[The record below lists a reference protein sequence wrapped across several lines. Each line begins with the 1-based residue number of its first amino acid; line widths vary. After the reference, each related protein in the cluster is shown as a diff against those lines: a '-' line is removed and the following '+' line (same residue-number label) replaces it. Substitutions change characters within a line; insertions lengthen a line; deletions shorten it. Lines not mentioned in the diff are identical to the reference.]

1 MAFFGAMGG
10 GLLSGMFSAIS
21 GIVGAIGQAE
31 AAEAQAEVARMNAE
45 IQRRNA
51 AMRAEHGREQAFFQD
66 RKNRAAMG
74 QQLSEMS
81 ASGVKTSSPSFLRAR
96 TSLAKVAGEEAYHI
110 TKAADIES
118 WNYKAQ
124 AAVYEAQANAYEAAA
139 SNALLGGF
147 IGAFSSLIG
156 SAQQYAG
163 PQVNLSQRKWYA
175 PRYS

>member
-10 GLLSGMFSAIS
+10 GLLGSMFSAIG
-21 GIVGAIGQAE
+21 GIVNAIGQAE

-51 AMRAEHGREQAFFQD
+51 ALRAEQGREQAYFQD

-74 QQLSEMS
+74 QQLAEMS

-96 TSLAKVAGEEAYHI
+96 DSMAKVAEEEAYHI
-110 TKAADIES
+110 TRSADIES

-124 AAVYEAQANAYEAAA
+124 ASVYEAQAKAYEAQA
-139 SNALLGGF
+139 SNALFGGF
-147 IGAFSSLIG
+147 MGAFSTLIG
-156 SAQQYAG
+156 SATQYSG
-163 PQVNLSQRKWYA
+163 PQVNLSQRQWYV